1 MTYEKGID
9 EITLKILRTA
19 NTLFAQRGVEDVSMH
34 QVAQM
39 AGIGQGTLYRR
50 FASKS
55 RLCFA
60 IIKNKLDLFMEE
72 SQIYLREAKERPVQ
86 ERLSKLIAKFIGLII
101 EDMEW
106 LKAVTHSERLEE
118 EKENCYEAPHFIYFV
133 DKIKELLKEASGR
146 GELIDL
152 DLTLAALTIATSL
165 SPMLFLHLQ
174 DLGYSSERIAEEYCK
189 AFVVPL
195 FIHKCTEV

>member
-1 MTYEKGID
+1 MTYRNEND

-19 NTLFAQRGVEDVSMH
+19 NILFAQHGVEAVSMH
-34 QVAQM
+34 QIAQM

-50 FASKS
+50 FANKG

-60 IIKNKLDLFMEE
+60 IIKNKLDLFLEDT
-72 SQIYLREAKERPVQ
+72 QIYLQEAQERPAQ
-86 ERLSKLIAKFIGLII
+86 ERLSELIARFTGLIV

-133 DKIKELLKEASGR
+133 DQIKGLLEEASKR
-146 GELIDL
+146 GELIDI
-152 DLTLAALTIATSL
+152 DLTLVSLTITTSF
-165 SPMLFLHLQ
+165 SPKLFLQLQ
-174 DLGYSSERIAEEYCK
+174 ELGYSSERIANEYCK
-189 AFVVPL
+189 AFIMPL
-195 FIHKCTEV
+195 FIYKDVEA